1 MDNQQKYIAG
11 IIGIII
17 FASLFGC
24 TAPVPLTGTNEAQ
37 LPAQPP
43 QGSGGVSASGG
54 VSTSGGDELTAVT
67 QLVALG
73 IGEITDIQ
81 VINQSS
87 TATGFTALLRV
98 PNPSGAPIAV
108 NVYPAVNHTNL
119 DEHVWVSV
127 YGIQQEITYFD
138 TPRAY
143 YTIQTPLA
151 PATFFANVS
160 AASLPIST
168 IEGSHMLIVTDTMT
182 FTPQSTGS
190 QDVLITYE
198 ASEMPLEL
206 FVFVNGQNVTL
217 IP

>member
-11 IIGIII
+11 GAVGIVALI
-17 FASLFGC
+17 AMLLVSQG
-24 TAPVPLTGTNEAQ
+24 TAPSTTGADG
-37 LPAQPP
+37 LPSGP
-43 QGSGGVSASGG
+43 QSPMGVSGGSY
-54 VSTSGGDELTAVT
+54 STGAGSP
-67 QLVALG
+67 
-73 IGEITDIQ
+73 IKIQ
-81 VINQSS
+81 IINQTK
-87 TATGFTALLRV
+87 TANGIEILLQV
-98 PNPSGAPIAV
+98 PNPAGAPIAV
-108 NVYPAVNHTNL
+108 NVYPAVNNTNF

-143 YTIQTPLA
+143 YITQTPLA
-151 PATFFANVS
+151 PAGSFANIP
-160 AASLPIST
+160 ASTLPIST
-168 IEGSHMLIVTDTMT
+168 IEGNHTLIVTDTMT

-190 QDVLITYE
+190 QNILITYE